1 MEMCESIWLAPEV
14 QQAPASFK
22 KKEIDRP
29 AGPHILGPEESDLA
43 IEGAHG
49 THFPMKWKN

>member
-1 MEMCESIWLAPEV
+1 MCESIWLAPEV